1 MIRIIRSHNR
11 LNGLRFSAVEFGLVG
26 LVALVL
32 AGYFVAYG
40 AYVLGLVALG
50 IGINCSPVVLI
61 GIDSLRAGESDIGL
75 RAMLRPSIRSAA
87 LREHPHMQR
96 DTYLLAGATL
106 LPFVVA
112 AGAAVELFAHRDA

>member
-1 MIRIIRSHNR
+1 
-11 LNGLRFSAVEFGLVG
+11 VT
-26 LVALVL
+26 
-32 AGYFVAYG
+32 YG
-40 AYVLGLVALG
+40 AYVLGFVALG

-87 LREHPHMQR
+87 LREHPHMQL
-96 DTYLLAGATL
+96 DTYLLAAATL

-112 AGAAVELFAHRDA
+112 VATAVELFAHRDA